1 MHKVLEQL
9 QRANTPTPKAVFVF
23 PPHVHPQENQK
34 PEEKE
39 ERGVASVAQVSE
51 EEADRQHLEEE
62 ELRASSPSCPS
73 YSTPLTPPSQ
83 RDLCPKGD
91 LLGNKSD
98 EQHSSRA
105 PEEEWREVVYP
116 PVWREVVCPPEGAK
130 GALGETR
137 ETCARQTAPSS
148 LDILPGREAG
158 REGGR
163 GGEREKGER
172 GEEEKE
178 RTTPLK
184 LGAVNALCSTPDSSA
199 RRSGAAVSAS
209 RQAAYCPF
217 KSMS

>member
-1 MHKVLEQL
+1 MQGLNRRIFNPITDTYTCACTYTHDIEYAGVHKVLEQL
-9 QRANTPTPKAVFVF
+9 QRANTPTPKVVFVF

-39 ERGVASVAQVSE
+39 ERGVESVAQVSE

-83 RDLCPKGD
+83 RDLCTKAD

-98 EQHSSRA
+98 EQHSSHA

-148 LDILPGREAG
+148 LDILPGREGG

-163 GGEREKGER
+163 GGG
-172 GEEEKE
+172 GLL
-178 RTTPLK
+178 RTNVHL
-184 LGAVNALCSTPDSSA
+184 VS
-199 RRSGAAVSAS
+199 AAVE
-209 RQAAYCPF
+209 AAAPPGP
-217 KSMS
+217 